1 MNHNR
6 SRILA
11 TLLVVI
17 ACAQPATA
25 QSSDETAKRLHL
37 LPHIADGDGWK
48 SLLLVT
54 NVAQSAGLCTL
65 DLHGLPLDRFENI
78 SRITAAGSTA
88 TFELDG
94 PGGYLVWGTRN
105 ESALASGYAILDC
118 TVPVVAQVVFASI
131 SESGTTT
138 GMATVFSAQA
148 ATVFQFPVLTPEAT
162 LGFAIANN
170 TNVEANCHIILE
182 SPQRVSLGETK
193 LFVPSKSNR
202 SELLLNDAIS
212 IPKNFP
218 GGSAT
223 VRCNQQVSV
232 IGLHFELRPDRTIV
246 TFNTLP
252 PAVLDT
258 APQQVTANRPPETIG
273 AIPALTLTA
282 GGTAV
287 SASVA
292 RYFHDPDGDRLI
304 YEAESSDAATVTALA
319 LSDDTIQ
326 LTPRAAGKATVTIT
340 ARDTEG
346 QAARQTMQMTV
357 NQQVTGPL
365 PNGAPPNWVFA
376 GDVPETEQTMLRAE
390 LEHSRAYFADK
401 FGVTATGFT
410 VLVGENYEALALVY
424 RDAVGRDLSDFY
436 HQEAKFTYA
445 WVTSSAK
452 NSAVMTLI
460 YGLQNDAFS
469 SLKHYIAHEYFHVLQ
484 GQLASGFSPLQN
496 GEIGWHTNSPSV
508 APQWLVE
515 GLASYADYKY
525 TPSRSDRRLFYDR
538 YSPFDDLGWFQI
550 NDQLNYGDLA
560 RTVSYPNALCA
571 FEEHYFYPLSFV
583 AALFLAEQAE
593 EDSYVEFWKLLGEHS
608 TWQQAFEEAFGTG
621 INDFYMA
628 FEEWLPSQIPSYD
641 QVTIQM
647 FWPDMEANPPIP
659 GEFLYL
665 WTEGLSWGGNSN
677 PDGWWL
683 TGSRGPWTLP
693 LILTFTYPAGGAG
706 MAIFTLWWSDDQI
719 TEHLLGWYKDGELTD
734 QPTQATPVEFT
745 GSESIEW
752 TLPAHPNTLPRL
764 KTRTR

>member
-1 MNHNR
+1 MSHHR
-6 SRILA
+6 TRILA
-11 TLLVVI
+11 TLLLTI

-54 NVAQSAGLCTL
+54 NVAQAAGLCTL

-78 SRITAAGSTA
+78 SGITAVGSMA

-131 SESGTTT
+131 SESGTTK
-138 GMATVFSAQA
+138 GIATVFSAQA

-170 TNVEANCHIILE
+170 TNAEANCHIILE
-182 SPQRVSLGETK
+182 NPQRVSVGETK
-193 LFVPSKSNR
+193 VFVPSKSNR
-202 SELLLNDAIS
+202 SELLLNNAIS
-212 IPKNFP
+212 IPENFP

-223 VRCNQQVSV
+223 LRCSQQVSV
-232 IGLHFELRPDRTIV
+232 IGLHFELRPDRTII

-258 APQQVTANRPPETIG
+258 APQQVTANRPPETVG

-292 RYFHDPDGDRLI
+292 RFFHDPDGDQLT
-304 YEAESSDAATVTALA
+304 YEAASSDGATVTALA
-319 LSDDTIQ
+319 LSGDTIQ

-340 ARDTEG
+340 VRDTEG
-346 QAARQTMQMTV
+346 QVARQTMQMTV
-357 NQQVTGPL
+357 NQQVTGAL

-376 GDVPETEQTMLRAE
+376 GDVPETEQTMLREE

-401 FGVTATGFT
+401 FDVRATGFT
-410 VLVGENYEALALVY
+410 VLVGEDYEALSLVY
-424 RDAVGRDLSDFY
+424 RDVVGIDLSDHY
-436 HQEAKFTYA
+436 HPEAEVTYG
-445 WVTSSAK
+445 WVTSSAT
-452 NSAVMTLI
+452 SGAVMTLM
-460 YGLQNDAFS
+460 YGLQTDSFS
-469 SLKHYIAHEYFHVLQ
+469 QLKHYIAHEHFHVLQ
-484 GQLASGFSPLQN
+484 GQLASGFAPLQN
-496 GEIGWHTNSPSV
+496 GEIGWHSNSPSV

-538 YSPFDDLGWFQI
+538 HSPFADLGWSQI
-550 NDQLNYGDLA
+550 NEELNYGDLE
-560 RTVSYPNALCA
+560 RSENYLDALCTFA
-571 FEEHYFYPLSFV
+571 DIYFYALSFV
-583 AALFLAEQAE
+583 ASQFVVEQAD
-593 EDSYVEFWKLLGEHS
+593 EDSYVEFWKLLGGRP
-608 TWQQAFEEAFGTG
+608 TWQQAFQEAFGTG
-621 INDFYMA
+621 FNEFYTA

-647 FWPDMEANPPIP
+647 FWPDMEANPPIR

-665 WTEGLSWGGNSN
+665 SVGEVSWEADSN
-677 PDGWWL
+677 PEYRFS

-693 LILTFTYPAGGAG
+693 LILTFTYPAGASG
-706 MAIFTLWWSDDQI
+706 MATFSLWWSDDQI

-734 QPTQATPVEFT
+734 QRTQATPVEFT
-745 GSESIEW
+745 GSKSIEW

-764 KTRTR
+764 ESRPR